1 MASVK
6 VAVRVRP
13 LNKRERDMAAK
24 VCIHMEGKKTTIS
37 SPGVEDKDFSYDF
50 SYWSADSKDRHFASQ
65 ERVFED
71 LGNDVIQS
79 AFEGY
84 NACIFAYGQTGAGK
98 SYSMMGQ
105 DTAPG
110 LIPRICQ
117 GLYSRMESSGDDK
130 TEFRTEVSY
139 LEIYNEKVGDLLRPA
154 KGKEK
159 FNLKVREH
167 PKEGPYVQDLTKHV
181 VKDYE
186 GIENLMNEGNTN
198 RTVASTNMND
208 VSSRSHAI
216 FTILF
221 TQAKFYTDMPSETVS
236 KIHLVDLA
244 GSERANS
251 TGATG
256 SRLKEGANI
265 NKSLVTLGTVIS
277 ALAEASENAVL
288 KDAKKKLFIPYR
300 NSVLTWLLKDSLGGN
315 AKTIMIAAISP
326 ADVNYS
332 ETLSTL
338 RYANRAKNIINKPT
352 VNEDPNVKLI
362 RELRAEIDR
371 LKVLLQ
377 AHGQDGISEL
387 GVAEETIMTERL
399 HQNEARVEE
408 LTKNWTSKWRETQK
422 IIEERALGFRYDGAG
437 IKMESE
443 LPHLVCIDDDVLS
456 TGVTLYHLKDGM
468 TYIGR
473 EDANFNPDIVLS
485 GPGIEAEHCIMESI
499 EGTVILH
506 PIAAMCQ
513 VNGLTVGKSQ
523 RISQGDVILL
533 GKTNMLRFNH
543 PQEAAKLR
551 KKRYYESM
559 ENLADIGSEP
569 EREPSYMF
577 YNAGLEL
584 ERQYREET
592 RRIEEQRKSL
602 ETQQQ
607 EAADK
612 LEEARREL
620 EFLRSQQQRAS
631 EVRSAEEVQ
640 RRKELDASHQQL
652 EFQKKYLEEIREEQ
666 EHARQRAEDEIRQVK
681 ERIRQEQDEERQRLE
696 SEMQRLVALE
706 EEHRRKVEVKEV
718 EMAKIKEDLERK
730 WDRERRQVEMQREE
744 VAKLQQEIEAK
755 SKELQIAEQ
764 QARAAT
770 QRNSFASSSGSLSP
784 SPSSDALQEGGEA
797 IAQAAAR
804 AEPLEKSQSEVLR
817 ERLKQLEADY
827 EEQRK
832 QAQREVSQAKESVRR
847 VEQETL
853 EGLRSLTTGKSA
865 IEGEWRRLEEV
876 QAKHKRA
883 QEQACVKLKDVR
895 EMLESAE
902 EMEEASLIEKEKMI
916 MERRAARMKVEEAR
930 RRLEELENED
940 KDVELTEEDFTKKK
954 ELLECE
960 TREEIKDIREERK
973 ILSELLNKHQ
983 SALQKATLMVT
994 ETKTKLEKHLEGEKV
1009 ILMPL
1014 REKVES
1020 LVRNELGPLIDY
1032 EQEIEKRCED
1042 VDREGRERKKL
1053 IYKQRRRIAL
1063 LERQHSQALQQAE
1076 KETLNEEELEEL
1088 ENEREAERSLIRK
1101 EKVRLLELEKKH
1113 KEQQEVAEL
1122 TIGEAVQE
1130 LEKRKASVNQMLD
1143 AERRKLSDL
1152 EAVHKETLE
1161 HVEQELEQRSEILHR
1176 VKDKVQKDKRQL
1188 AKLDVRQ
1195 QRCAAKA
1202 AEELF
1207 VMADLLEKEM
1217 SDKGKTDELNR
1228 IKEQRK
1234 KLQELDKQL
1243 RMAEK
1248 REKRSGG
1255 DDEQNQQCVLL

>member
-1 MASVK
+1 M
-6 VAVRVRP
+6 
-13 LNKRERDMAAK
+13 LFGGE
-24 VCIHMEGKKTTIS
+24 
-37 SPGVEDKDFSYDF
+37 VELQNFTVSCVYF
-50 SYWSADSKDRHFASQ
+50 Q
-65 ERVFED
+65 VFED
-71 LGNDVIQS
+71 LGTDVIQA

-159 FNLKVREH
+159 YNLKVREH

-186 GIENLMNEGNTN
+186 GIENLMDEGNTN

-277 ALAEASENAVL
+277 ALAEASENAII

-352 VNEDPNVKLI
+352 VNEDPNVRLI

-377 AHGQDGISEL
+377 AHGQDGIGEL
-387 GVAEETIMTERL
+387 GAAEETKMTERL

-422 IIEERALGFRYDGAG
+422 IIEERALGFRYEGAG

-513 VNGLTVGKSQ
+513 VNGLPVGKSQ

-551 KKRYYESM
+551 KKRYCESM
-559 ENLADIGSEP
+559 ENLADIGSES

-592 RRIEEQRKSL
+592 RRIEEQRKCL

-620 EFLRSQQQRAS
+620 EYLRSQQQRAS

-652 EFQKKYLEEIREEQ
+652 ELQKKYLEEIREEQ
-666 EHARQRAEDEIRQVK
+666 EMARQRAEDEIKQVK

-706 EEHRRKVEVKEV
+706 EEHRRKVQVKEK
-718 EMAKIKEDLERK
+718 EMSRIKEDLEKK
-730 WDRERRQVEMQREE
+730 WERERRQVEMQREE

-755 SKELQIAEQ
+755 SQELEVAEQ
-764 QARAAT
+764 QARAAAERSST
-770 QRNSFASSSGSLSP
+770 ASSPGTLTP
-784 SPSSDALQEGGEA
+784 STSSDALQEAAAARSEA
-797 IAQAAAR
+797 AAEAAAR
-804 AEPLEKSQSEVLR
+804 AEPAEKSQLEVLR

-832 QAQREVSQAKESVRR
+832 QAQREVSQAKDSVRR
-847 VEQETL
+847 AEQETL

-865 IEGEWRRLEEV
+865 IEGEWHRLEEV

-883 QEQACVKLKDVR
+883 QDQAYVKIKEVR
-895 EMLESAE
+895 EMLENAE

-930 RRLEELENED
+930 KRLEELEHED
-940 KDVELTEEDFTKKK
+940 KEVELTEEDFTKKK
-954 ELLECE
+954 ELLEFE

-983 SALQKATLMVT
+983 TALHKATLMVT
-994 ETKTKLEKHLEGEKV
+994 ETKTKLEKHLEGEKL
-1009 ILMPL
+1009 ILTPL

-1020 LVRNELGPLIDY
+1020 LVRNELGPLIEY

-1130 LEKRKASVNQMLD
+1130 LEKRKSSVNQMLET
-1143 AERRKLSDL
+1143 ERRKLSDL

-1207 VMADLLEKEM
+1207 LMADLLEKEM
-1217 SDKGKTDELNR
+1217 SDKGKTDELIR

-1248 REKRSGG
+1248 RERNSRG
-1255 DDEQNQQCVLL
+1255 DDEQNPQCVLL

>member
-13 LNKRERDMAAK
+13 LNKRERDMTAK

-65 ERVFED
+65 EQVFED
-71 LGNDVIQS
+71 LGTDVIQS

-105 DTAPG
+105 DSAPG

-117 GLYSRMESSGDDK
+117 GLYSRMDSSGDDK

-154 KGKEK
+154 KGKDK

-181 VKDYE
+181 VKDYQ
-186 GIENLMNEGNTN
+186 GIENLMVEGNTN

-244 GSERANS
+244 G
-251 TGATG
+251 
-256 SRLKEGANI
+256 
-265 NKSLVTLGTVIS
+265 
-277 ALAEASENAVL
+277 SENAVL

-371 LKVLLQ
+371 LKELLQ
-377 AHGQDGISEL
+377 AHGQDGISGL
-387 GVAEETIMTERL
+387 GVAEETKMTERL

-422 IIEERALGFRYDGAG
+422 IIEERALGFRYEGAG

-468 TYIGR
+468 TYIGK
-473 EDANFNPDIVLS
+473 EDVNFNPDIVLS
-485 GPGIEAEHCIMESI
+485 GPGVEAEHCIMESI
-499 EGTVILH
+499 EGTVVLH
-506 PIAAMCQ
+506 PIAPLCQ
-513 VNGLTVGKSQ
+513 VN
-523 RISQGDVILL
+523 GDVILL

-602 ETQQQ
+602 ESQQQ

-620 EFLRSQQQRAS
+620 EYLRSQQQRAS
-631 EVRSAEEVQ
+631 EVRCAEEVR
-640 RRKELDASHQQL
+640 RRKELDASHQEL
-652 EFQKKYLEEIREEQ
+652 
-666 EHARQRAEDEIRQVK
+666 
-681 ERIRQEQDEERQRLE
+681 
-696 SEMQRLVALE
+696 
-706 EEHRRKVEVKEV
+706 EV
-718 EMAKIKEDLERK
+718 ET
-730 WDRERRQVEMQREE
+730 QREE

-755 SKELQIAEQ
+755 SQELQLAEQ
-764 QARAAT
+764 QARAVV
-770 QRNSFASSSGSLSP
+770 QRNSFALSSGTVSPSTSSDTLHEEAGASSGSEP
-784 SPSSDALQEGGEA
+784 SAK
-797 IAQAAAR
+797 AAETATR
-804 AEPLEKSQSEVLR
+804 AESMEKSQLEVLR

-827 EEQRK
+827 EDQRK

-883 QEQACVKLKDVR
+883 QEQAYVKIKDVR
-895 EMLESAE
+895 EMLENAE

-954 ELLECE
+954 ELLEIE

-973 ILSELLNKHQ
+973 ILNELLNKHQ
-983 SALQKATLMVT
+983 TALQKATLMVT
-994 ETKTKLEKHLEGEKV
+994 ETKTKLEKHLEGEKL

-1032 EQEIEKRCED
+1032 EQEIERRCEE

-1130 LEKRKASVNQMLD
+1130 LEKRKGSVNQMLD
-1143 AERRKLSDL
+1143 GERRKLADL

-1207 VMADLLEKEM
+1207 LMADLLEKEM

-1234 KLQELDKQL
+1234 KLQDLDKQL

-1248 REKRSGG
+1248 RERRSGG
-1255 DDEQNQQCVLL
+1255 DDDQNQQCVLL